1 MLEHDTSM
9 VPLNIPK
16 QRRGLLYNPSQNS
29 GRGLFGVDFLF
40 SSLGKFSFCLQ
51 HLLNILTG
59 RLKHARTGF
68 KADVFIVKVFAA
80 FLT

>member
-1 MLEHDTSM
+1 
-9 VPLNIPK
+9 
-16 QRRGLLYNPSQNS
+16 
-29 GRGLFGVDFLF
+29 VDFLF